1 MARLS
6 PDQLRTR
13 RQVEGVIRLI
23 APALDV
29 LLAVGDRV
37 SRAVARDDIE
47 YYPPRVRSEEP
58 PPRDS

>member
-58 PPRDS
+58 PTRDS